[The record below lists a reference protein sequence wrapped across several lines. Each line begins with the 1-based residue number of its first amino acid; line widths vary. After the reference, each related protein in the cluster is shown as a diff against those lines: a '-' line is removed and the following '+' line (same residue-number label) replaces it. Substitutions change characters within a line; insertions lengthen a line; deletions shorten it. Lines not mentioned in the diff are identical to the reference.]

1 MLRPSYTIS
10 LGSATLSSDT
20 LEPLATLVVECAQN
34 AGADSAVLG
43 LGLRPD
49 LALAGDEPVA
59 IELGWDGDT
68 ELVFTGTVAAVERRI
83 DGLVVTCA
91 GSHAP
96 LTRMRADTTFV
107 RQSAGQIVAA
117 LAADA
122 GVATATVEDGSP
134 LPVYVA
140 DCGRTHYA
148 HCLRLARWCGFGLYA
163 GADGTLA
170 FRRFAER
177 APART
182 LRYGADVIRAS
193 VRRAPAADTA
203 TVVPESPSSSQGD
216 ETASWLVKDA
226 ASQAGG
232 GSGTATVSAPA
243 LRTKEAATTAA
254 QALADRAASSAVGG
268 RVEIAGAPALA
279 LGDTVALDG
288 MPDSELDDTYEVR
301 GVRHVLDRRR
311 GFRTQLRLGGTP

>member
-1 MLRPSYTIS
+1 MLRPGYTIS
-10 LGSATLSSDT
+10 LGSATLSSAT

-34 AGADSAVLG
+34 AGADSAVLA
-43 LGLRPD
+43 LGHRPD
-49 LALAGDEPVA
+49 LALSGGEPA
-59 IELGWDGDT
+59 TIELGWDGDT

-91 GSHAP
+91 GSHAA

-107 RQSAGQIVAA
+107 RQSAGQIVTA
-117 LAADA
+117 LAGQASVVTAAIDD
-122 GVATATVEDGSP
+122 GVQ
-134 LPVYVA
+134 LPVYAA
-140 DCGRTHYA
+140 DSGRSHYA
-148 HCLRLARWCGFGLYA
+148 HCLRLARWSGFGLYA
-163 GADGTLA
+163 GPDGTLTFGRYA
-170 FRRFAER
+170 VR

-193 VRRAPAADTA
+193 VRRSSAADTA

-226 ASQAGG
+226 AAQAG

-243 LRTKEAATTAA
+243 LRTKEAAATAA

-288 MPDSELDDTYEVR
+288 MPDPELDDVYEVR

-311 GFRTQLRLGGTP
+311 GFRTHLRLGGTS